1 MQYGILMKPSNIA
14 LNFQIKQ
21 FDFKMKHSS
30 ASTDVTDSSG
40 KSFRIYRPEII
51 PRTKEVL
58 NILVEAD
65 SLFVFKGKLMQI

>member
-1 MQYGILMKPSNIA
+1 MKPSNIA

-30 ASTDVTDSSG
+30 ASTSVTGSSR
-40 KSFRIYRPEII
+40 KSFRISRPEIM

-65 SLFVFKGKLMQI
+65 ILFVFKVTLMQI

>member
-1 MQYGILMKPSNIA
+1 MKPGNIA

-21 FDFKMKHSS
+21 FDFKMKNSS
-30 ASTDVTDSSG
+30 ASTSVIDSSR

-51 PRTKEVL
+51 PTTKEVL

-65 SLFVFKGKLMQI
+65 SLFVFKVTLMQI

>member
-1 MQYGILMKPSNIA
+1 MRPTNIA

-30 ASTDVTDSSG
+30 ASTSVIDSSR
-40 KSFRIYRPEII
+40 KSFRIYRTEII

-65 SLFVFKGKLMQI
+65 SLFVFKVTLMQI